1 MTMMRRPW
9 LAFALAALAVASAPL
24 PGLAQ
29 PKAVKVALTSKENLD
44 NLPVFVALRMGFFT
58 EVGLAVE
65 PAYFRGGGEVVRAIT
80 TRSVDIGATPAASA
94 VLIAAARG
102 EPIKILSGGTAPLV
116 GIVWIVAADSPVKT
130 IRDLRG
136 RKVGFSSPGSVSH
149 VALQNILKEEGLDR
163 EVQLVRVGAPGDS
176 WAAIRN
182 KVVDAGWHISPAV
195 YQLLATNE
203 ARIVIDAAK
212 YIKRYQQ
219 TVVAAMEDV
228 LRKDPEMVRRFL
240 RARARAVKF
249 IADEPDKTIALWA
262 DELGLPAEAVRLAYR
277 ELPRGAYEVGAPK
290 PENLEATLAEV
301 QGTGAI
307 KQPPDLQAILDLT
320 HLPR

>member
-1 MTMMRRPW
+1 MMRRIW
-9 LAFALAALAVASAPL
+9 VAFALAALAVASAPL

-29 PKAVKVALTSKENLD
+29 PKTVKVALTSKENLD

-58 EVGLAVE
+58 EAGLAVE

-102 EPIKILSGGTAPLV
+102 EPIKILSGSTAPLV
-116 GIVWIVAADSPVKT
+116 GIVWIVAADSPIKT

-136 RKVGFSSPGSVSH
+136 RKVGFSSPGSVTH

-163 EVQLVRVGAPGDS
+163 EVQIVRVGSPGDS
-176 WAAIRN
+176 WAAIKN

-203 ARIVIDAAK
+203 ARIVIDGAA

-228 LRKDPEMVRRFL
+228 LRKDPEMARSFL
-240 RARARAVKF
+240 RARAKAVKF

-262 DELGLPAEAVRLAYR
+262 DELGLPVAAVRLAYR
-277 ELPRGAYEVGAPK
+277 DLPRGAYEAGAPK
-290 PENLEATLAEV
+290 PENLAATLAEV
-301 QGTGAI
+301 QSTGAI
-307 KQPPDLQAILDLT
+307 KQPPDLLTILDLT
-320 HLPR
+320 YLPR

>member
-320 HLPR
+320 YLPR